1 MTEDFYKSTGGRLPA
16 SMAPEER
23 FGNMQ
28 EIGGTVL
35 YLASRAGAYCNGSV
49 ILADGGYLGT
59 HPSAY

>member
-1 MTEDFYKSTGGRLPA
+1 MV
-16 SMAPEER
+16 PEER

-35 YLASRAGAYCNGSV
+35 YLASKAGAYCNGS
-49 ILADGGYLGT
+49 IMLADGGYLGN